1 MKIRRYLMIGMLLLV
16 LLGAF
21 LTISIMNSR
30 QAMMQLIKEQAR
42 SFLSI
47 VASTQENSIF
57 AEGKYE
63 DAIREQLIHVCN
75 YLETKKLTVQELDR
89 IRQNFRINSIILLN
103 NNTLKPL
110 ISSGTPL
117 KPLEKEKRLDKEER
131 VFFEYFTI
139 GSAKYMRFLF
149 EVQDRVYQIEISA
162 EDIQAFRREFGI
174 QKIIQ
179 QLSLNPMVEYLVL
192 QDIKGIL
199 FATPN
204 VQAITRIEDDPE
216 LMKVLEQG
224 NELSRTTQFND
235 TDVLELA
242 RPFNV
247 NNQTFGIFRIG
258 IRLDGYYRHV
268 HATERQLIILS
279 IILLG
284 AGLIFVYV
292 FNKSESYLILNEM
305 FHKTLDAIED
315 GVLMVSKNGR
325 ITGINAA
332 FSTMSSY
339 PEDVLL
345 DHQYTGRF
353 PDDPFTVQKVL
364 NQGSKVVSEG
374 EMFNKH
380 IQYATYPLADERK
393 RITGVI
399 VVVRDVTRLRLFEQE
414 REEAERLK
422 FLGNLV
428 ANFAHEIKNP
438 LNGLSIAT
446 QRLHREFP
454 SENDEYS
461 RLTMVI
467 GEEIKRLNRILNDFL
482 SLARPKMKQKTTFS
496 VKSVIND
503 ALILIRE
510 QAREASFLLIED
522 IDHDREIIGNPDN
535 LKRALFNILLNA
547 VDAVRDLS
555 DRKGE
560 ISITTHVTQ
569 DMYQISIKDNG
580 MGMDDEEKARVFT
593 PYFTTKKK
601 GTGLGLYIAQQI
613 VREHNGTIAIESQKK
628 IGTIFTILFN

>member
-1 MKIRRYLMIGMLLLV
+1 MKTRRYLMIGMLLLV

-21 LTISIMNSR
+21 LTLSIMNSR
-30 QAMMQLIKEQAR
+30 RVMMQLIKEQAR
-42 SFLSI
+42 SFLSV

-63 DAIREQLIHVCN
+63 DAIREQLINICN
-75 YLETKKLTVQELDR
+75 YLETKQLTVQELER
-89 IRQNFRINSIILLN
+89 VRQNFHINSIILFN
-103 NNTLKPL
+103 KNTLRTI

-117 KPLEKEKRLDKEER
+117 KPLAKEKKLDKEER

-139 GSAKYMRFLF
+139 GSARYMRFLF
-149 EVQDRVYQIEISA
+149 QAHDRLYQLEISA

-174 QKIIQ
+174 QQIIQ
-179 QLSLNPMVEYLVL
+179 QLSLNPMIEYLVL
-192 QDIKGIL
+192 QDTKGIL

-204 VQAITRIEDDPE
+204 VQAITRIEDDTN
-216 LMKVLEQG
+216 LIKVLEEG
-224 NELSRTTQFND
+224 TELSRITEFNG

-242 RPFNV
+242 RPFSV

-292 FNKSESYLILNEM
+292 FNKSESYLILKEM

-315 GVLMVSKNGR
+315 GVLMVSKNGN

-332 FSTMSSY
+332 FTTMSSFQ
-339 PEDVLL
+339 EDMLIGQNY
-345 DHQYTGRF
+345 DERF
-353 PDDPFTVQKVL
+353 QDDPFTVQKVI
-364 NQGSKVVSEG
+364 GEGAKVVSEG
-374 EMFNKH
+374 EMFGRH
-380 IQYATYPLADERK
+380 IQYATYPLLDDRK
-393 RITGVI
+393 KISGVI
-399 VVVRDVTRLRLFEQE
+399 VVLRDVTQIRLFEQE

-446 QRLHREFP
+446 QRLNREFP
-454 SENDEYS
+454 SDDDDYS
-461 RLTMVI
+461 RLTMI
-467 GEEIKRLNRILNDFL
+467 IQQEIQALNRILNDFL
-482 SLARPKMKQKTTFS
+482 SLARPKMKQETTIS
-496 VKSVIND
+496 LASVIND
-503 ALILIRE
+503 ALVLIRE
-510 QAREASFLLIED
+510 QARDGSFILHED
-522 IDHDREIIGNPDN
+522 VEHDHEIIGSPED
-535 LKRALFNILLNA
+535 LKRAFFNILLNA
-547 VDAVRDLS
+547 ADAVRDLT

-560 ISITTHVTQ
+560 ISIVTEVKAG
-569 DMYQISIKDNG
+569 IFHIKIHDNG
-580 MGMDDEEKARVFT
+580 NGMDDEDKERIFT

-601 GTGLGLYIAQQI
+601 GTGLGLYIAQRI
-613 VREHNGTIAIESQKK
+613 IKEHHGTITIESKK
-628 IGTIFTILFN
+628 GVGTVFAIAFS